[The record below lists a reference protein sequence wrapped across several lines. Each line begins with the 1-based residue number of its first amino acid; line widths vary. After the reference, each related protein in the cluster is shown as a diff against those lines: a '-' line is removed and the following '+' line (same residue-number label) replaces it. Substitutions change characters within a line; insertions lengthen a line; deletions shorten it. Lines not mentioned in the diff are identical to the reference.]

1 MISSQ
6 ILHRPAGMQGTPA
19 GTRKSP
25 KDIMTAHFSRL
36 PRALVAAASLMI
48 GLAGSAY
55 GDDARDSDASAHVLQ
70 AEIALHRMDYL
81 EAARE
86 YRLAAESSESV
97 EIARQATNI
106 GASYGFYD
114 EAIKSAQRW
123 LELEPDNDEAL
134 FHLARLQ
141 LRSGDTRGAVK
152 SYKELLSHGEG
163 PEDQRLLS
171 LTGVLGEEEDT
182 EAAYEVMRTLAKPYK
197 DSAAASY
204 ATAVTAVQA
213 SEIED
218 ARKYVE
224 EALALDPDE
233 WLEMRVKLLHGRI
246 LLLEGKDDEAIDYVA
261 TMIGD
266 DPQPDPS
273 ARMELALLMLSVGR
287 EDDAL
292 SQVNQIQYET
302 GSNPDAL
309 RLMAIINFRQD
320 NLDAAREDFEDLL
333 ASGEHSMDA
342 LFYLA
347 RIADSEGETDRA
359 ISLYSQVTSGDNA
372 VTSQRRAA
380 ALIAIDKKAP
390 AMALDKLDEFAR
402 EQPQYAVDMVQSK
415 AQLLAALERYGEALE
430 YYDRMAEFRPD
441 SESVVLGRAELL
453 LRMGELDQAIDQYE
467 VAVKRW
473 PDSALSL
480 NALGYTLA
488 DRTDEYRQAEKLIRK
503 AIKLDPEN
511 PAIIDSLGWVLYKL
525 GRHEE
530 ALVELERAYEMFDD
544 PEVAA
549 HIVEVLAAMERE
561 DEALEI
567 LEKAEEK
574 TPDSKLLASVRDRI
588 FPDAD
593 E

>member
-1 MISSQ
+1 
-6 ILHRPAGMQGTPA
+6 
-19 GTRKSP
+19 
-25 KDIMTAHFSRL
+25 MTAHLSRL
-36 PRALVAAASLMI
+36 TAALVAAASLTFSF
-48 GLAGSAY
+48 AGAAY
-55 GDDARDSDASAHVLQ
+55 GDDVRDSDASAHVLQ

-86 YRLAAESSESV
+86 YRLAAEASESV

-106 GASYGFYD
+106 GTSYGFYD
-114 EAIKSAQRW
+114 DAIKSAERW
-123 LELEPDNDEAL
+123 LELDADNDEAL

-141 LRSGDTRGAVK
+141 LRSGDTRGATK
-152 SYKELLSHGEG
+152 TYKALLAHGEG

-171 LTGVLGEEEDT
+171 LTGVLGEEQDT
-182 EAAYEVMRTLAKPYK
+182 EAAYEVMRALAKPYP
-197 DSAAASY
+197 DSAAANY
-204 ATAVTAVQA
+204 ATAVTAIQA
-213 SEIED
+213 EDIEA

-224 EALALDPDE
+224 KALESGPDE
-233 WLEMRVKLLHGRI
+233 WLDIRIKLLHGRI
-246 LLLEGKDDEAIDYVA
+246 LLLEGKEDEAINYVA
-261 TMIGD
+261 GMIGD

-287 EDDAL
+287 DDDAL

-333 ASGEHSMDA
+333 ASGQHSMDA

-347 RIADSEGETDRA
+347 RIADSDGETDRA
-359 ISLYSQVTSGDNA
+359 ISLYSQVTEGDNA

-402 EQPQYAVDMVQSK
+402 EHPAYAVDMVQSK
-415 AQLLAALERYGEALE
+415 AQLLAALERYPEALE

-453 LRMGELDQAIDQYE
+453 LRMGELEDAIDQYE
-467 VAVKRW
+467 IAVKRW

-488 DRTDEYRQAEKLIRK
+488 DRTDEYKQAEKLIRK
-503 AIKLDPEN
+503 AVKLDPEN

-525 GRHEE
+525 GRYEE
-530 ALVELERAYEMFDD
+530 ALAELERAYEKFDD

-549 HIVEVLAAMERE
+549 HIVEVLAAMER
-561 DEALEI
+561 DDDALEI

-574 TPDSKLLASVRDRI
+574 TPDSKLLADVRDRI
-588 FPDAD
+588 FPELD

>member
-1 MISSQ
+1 
-6 ILHRPAGMQGTPA
+6 
-19 GTRKSP
+19 
-25 KDIMTAHFSRL
+25 MTAHFSRL
-36 PRALVAAASLMI
+36 TATLVAAASLTFSF
-48 GLAGSAY
+48 AGAAY
-55 GDDARDSDASAHVLQ
+55 GDDVRDSDASAHVLQ

-86 YRLAAESSESV
+86 YRLAAEASESV

-106 GASYGFYD
+106 GTSYGFYD
-114 EAIKSAQRW
+114 DAIKSAERW
-123 LELEPDNDEAL
+123 LELDADNDEAL

-141 LRSGDTRGAVK
+141 LRSGDTRGATK
-152 SYKELLSHGEG
+152 TYKALLAHGEG

-171 LTGVLGEEEDT
+171 LTGVLGEEQDT
-182 EAAYEVMRTLAKPYK
+182 EAAYEVMRALAKPYP
-197 DSAAASY
+197 DSAAANY
-204 ATAVTAVQA
+204 ATAVTAIQA
-213 SEIED
+213 EDIEA

-224 EALALDPDE
+224 KALESGPDE
-233 WLEMRVKLLHGRI
+233 WLDIRIKLLHGRI
-246 LLLEGKDDEAIDYVA
+246 LLLEGKEDEAINYVA
-261 TMIGD
+261 GMIGD

-287 EDDAL
+287 DDDAL

-333 ASGEHSMDA
+333 ASGQHSMDA

-347 RIADSEGETDRA
+347 RIADSDGETDRA
-359 ISLYSQVTSGDNA
+359 ISLYSQVTEGDNA

-402 EQPQYAVDMVQSK
+402 EHPAYAVDMVQSK
-415 AQLLAALERYGEALE
+415 AQLLAALERYPEALE

-453 LRMGELDQAIDQYE
+453 LRMGELEDAIDQYE
-467 VAVKRW
+467 IAVKRW

-488 DRTDEYRQAEKLIRK
+488 DRTDEYKQAEKLIRK
-503 AIKLDPEN
+503 AVKLDPEN

-525 GRHEE
+525 GRYEE
-530 ALVELERAYEMFDD
+530 ALAELERAYEKFDD

-549 HIVEVLAAMERE
+549 HIVEVLAAMER
-561 DEALEI
+561 DDDALEI

-574 TPDSKLLASVRDRI
+574 TPDSKLLADVRDRI
-588 FPDAD
+588 FPDLD